1 MANCK
6 RREGHSVVQLDCCN
20 YGKGWGIQLEFP
32 WCRSDPS
39 TTEYK
44 KKFKKFKHFYQFFSA
59 CTSNKLT
66 STNPIIR
73 YCPQSHQVSCAFTIR
88 KWRGEGGEAT
98 VIILCT
104 SYNQDSIIA
113 QWGEKGPRARGS
125 KCIENIQLVLG
136 RAEDIQTVQDQYK
149 MWEKLWKEIST
160 DKPNLGFSS
169 EKNCVRDSKSDL
181 DRIIK

>member
-1 MANCK
+1 MIL
-6 RREGHSVVQLDCCN
+6 VPL
-20 YGKGWGIQLEFP
+20 
-32 WCRSDPS
+32 S
-39 TTEYK
+39 TK
-44 KKFKKFKHFYQFFSA
+44 KKIKKFKHFYQFFSA

-160 DKPNLGFSS
+160 DKPNSGFSS
-169 EKNCVRDSKSDL
+169 EKNCVRGSKSDL